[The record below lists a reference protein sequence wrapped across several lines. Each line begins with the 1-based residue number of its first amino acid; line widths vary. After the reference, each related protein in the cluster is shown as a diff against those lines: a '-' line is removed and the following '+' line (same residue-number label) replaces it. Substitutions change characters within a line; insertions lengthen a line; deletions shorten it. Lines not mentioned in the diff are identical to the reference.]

1 MKKNLA
7 FDPVDVTFS
16 RARRIVFALDRI
28 ADLVEELIGSFFHF
42 AVDCPSGLS
51 YTARKR
57 NGIRRIV
64 V

>member
-28 ADLVEELIGSFFHF
+28 AGLVEEIGSFFHF
-42 AVDCPSGLS
+42 AVDCKSGLS

-57 NGIRRIV
+57 NKNLSIV